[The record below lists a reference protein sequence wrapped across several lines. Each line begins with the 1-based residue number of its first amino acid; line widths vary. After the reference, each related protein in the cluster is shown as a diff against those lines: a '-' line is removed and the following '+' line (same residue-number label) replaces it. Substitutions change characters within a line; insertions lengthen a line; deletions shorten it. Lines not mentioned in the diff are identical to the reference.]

1 MIPSA
6 STLFKKTKKIVFILS
21 ILFIHSSVRA
31 QVTVPCNPPGWDV
44 WLGITDDWNDNDNWC
59 SGIPTGSTDVLIPG
73 TGGAGYLHPVIK
85 SSVIAHAKKLFVEND
100 ILEINAPVA
109 GSLTVEDS
117 IFIKN
122 NSTLK
127 VFYPLTDTAVLSN
140 GIDTNTTYLP
150 FRQSFQEQKMQLMY
164 KNSELLAQGMADG
177 NIIDQIIIPVRTRRS
192 TAPYPVTIKMY
203 YATDNTTYPTF
214 VNTGFSSP
222 VPAAPANCLA
232 PQLSS
237 AVTVFSGNI
246 DFSEIPLNG
255 SGNYILKLSTPFT
268 FTSAGNNPLIVQ
280 ICYSSASPS
289 SNDDSWQTETVG
301 FRSVLLLAN
310 LGAYS
315 VPACAW
321 TNTAPDGT
329 ALTQKL
335 TTNIRPNLS
344 FGFHA
349 PYDNFPITVKGHW
362 KNDGDFISGKSN
374 ITFNGA
380 TIQNIT
386 GASSTSFY
394 DLTIN
399 NGSGVK
405 LITSPSVSDVLNLTA
420 GKLRL
425 NSNSITIL
433 NPSNVAIVRTSGS
446 IQSES
451 NPPNY
456 GSVEWAIG
464 TNIGTHVIPF
474 KTADNKYI
482 PLIYNLISGDV
493 GTVKAST
500 YVTSVSNLPYPNG
513 ITNVNDTNNID
524 NSAYTVDRFWHLEKT
539 GPSGKAKI
547 KFTYANT
554 EAPAPIANGN
564 LRAQTYNYNTD
575 KWKILPYTMTNT
587 LNVPSSATSQIQVM
601 GVTGNNLTAADWTL
615 ADASSPLR
623 VGASVN
629 GNITVF
635 PNPFTDKITVSLNT
649 DFVQNEPIKL
659 TLYTVL
665 GEVAAAINIS
675 PTLFSDSQ
683 QFEWSP
689 GYLKNGIYFLVI
701 EVKDEVRTE
710 RIVRMG
716 N

>member
-1 MIPSA
+1 MMLSA

-44 WLGITDDWNDNDNWC
+44 WLGITDDWNDNNNWC

-85 SSVIAHAKKLFVEND
+85 SNVIAHAKKLFVEND

-117 IFIKN
+117 VFIKS
-122 NSTLK
+122 NSL
-127 VFYPLTDTAVLSN
+127 VSVANDSVMLGN
-140 GIDTNTTYLP
+140 GNEMSTTYVP
-150 FRQSFQEQKMQLMY
+150 FRAGVQEQKMQLMF
-164 KNSELLAQGMADG
+164 KTSEFLEMGIHNGD
-177 NIIDQIIIPVRTRRS
+177 IIDKICFPIRS
-192 TAPYPVTIKMY
+192 RKSTTAYPVTIKMY
-203 YATDNTTYPTF
+203 YATNASPYPTF
-214 VNTGFSSP
+214 TTSGFIQP
-222 VPAAPANCLA
+222 PPAAPISCLA
-232 PQLSS
+232 PQFS
-237 AVTVFSGNI
+237 APVTVYSGNI
-246 DFSEIPLNG
+246 NFTTIPLNG
-255 SGNYILKLSTPFT
+255 TGTETVVLTTPFT
-268 FTSAGNNPLIVQ
+268 FSSTGNHPLIVE
-280 ICYSSASPS
+280 ICYSAFGLS
-289 SNDDSWQTETVG
+289 SNDDTWQTQTTG
-301 FRSVLLLAN
+301 YKSVLLLSN
-310 LGAYS
+310 LTAYS
-315 VPACAW
+315 PSACSW
-321 TNTAPDGT
+321 DNTAPNGT
-329 ALTQKL
+329 PLTQKL
-335 TTNIRPNLS
+335 ASDLRPNIC
-344 FGFHA
+344 FKFQQH
-349 PYDNFPITVKGHW
+349 YDNFPITVKGHW
-362 KNDGDFISGKSN
+362 KNDGVFISGKSN

-386 GASSTSFY
+386 GAITTSFY

-405 LITSPSVSDVLNLTA
+405 LITSPRVSDVLNLTV

-433 NPSNVAIVRTSGS
+433 NPSNVAIVRTSGG
-446 IQSES
+446 IQSEN

-464 TNIGTHVIPF
+464 INIGSHVIPF

-482 PLIYNLISGDV
+482 PLIYNLVSGDV

-500 YVTSVSNLPYPNG
+500 YVTSVSNLPFPNG
-513 ITNVNDTNNID
+513 ITNVNDTNNTD

-554 EAPAPIANGN
+554 EAAAPIVNGN

-587 LNVPSSATSQIQVM
+587 LNVPSSSTSQIQVM

-649 DFVQNEPIKL
+649 DFVQNEPMKL

-675 PTLFSDSQ
+675 PALVSVNQ

-689 GYLKNGIYFLVI
+689 GNLKNGIYFLLI
-701 EVKDEVRTE
+701 EAKDEVRTE
-710 RIVRMG
+710 RIVKMG